1 MFYALSKLAWLIL
14 EPFNFLLL
22 LMVFGLVLYRITH
35 MRSGIL
41 IVSFSLLTMLIV
53 SIFPIGHYLLAQL
66 EYRFPKIDELDTEIT
81 GIIVLGGFVDGEL
94 YERDKW
100 SGFESGVARIIG
112 AGQLSH
118 RFKKARV
125 IFTGGP
131 PISAKAGTAE
141 SEVAEDVFKAL
152 GVNMSRV
159 SFERNSRNTAE
170 NAAFSKQIAIPQNG
184 DHWLLVT
191 SAYHMPR
198 AIGSF
203 RAAGFPV
210 HAYPVD
216 FIANKKWPP
225 HGSGTRGLVVLGYAV
240 HEFLGLVAYRLN
252 GMTSELFPAP

>member
-1 MFYALSKLAWLIL
+1 MFYVLSKLAWLIL

-22 LMVFGLVLYRITH
+22 LMVSGLILYRVAH
-35 MRSGIL
+35 VRSGIL
-41 IVSFSLLTMLIV
+41 IVIFSLLTMLIV

-66 EYRFPKIDELDTEIT
+66 EDRFPKPEVIDAEIT

-100 SGFESGVARIIG
+100 SGLESGIARLMGG
-112 AGQLSH
+112 AQLSH

-131 PISAKAGTAE
+131 PISNKDGRSE

-152 GVNMSRV
+152 GVDMSRV

-170 NAAFSKQIAIPQNG
+170 NAAFSKQIANPQKG

-198 AIGSF
+198 AVGSF
-203 RAAGFPV
+203 RSAGFAV
-210 HAYPVD
+210 GAYPVD

-225 HGSGTRGLVVLGYAV
+225 HGSGTKGLVVLGYAV
-240 HEFLGLVAYRLN
+240 HEFLGLMAYRLN
-252 GMTSELFPAP
+252 GMTSEWFPAP